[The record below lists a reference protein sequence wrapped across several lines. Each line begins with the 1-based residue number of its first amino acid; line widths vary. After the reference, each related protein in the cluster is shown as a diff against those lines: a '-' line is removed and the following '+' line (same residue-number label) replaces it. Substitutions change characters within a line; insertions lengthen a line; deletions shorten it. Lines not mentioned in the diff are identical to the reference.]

1 MANENQLSEIQSKI
15 EGRGAEKRTT
25 INQLEKLNRI
35 SNRRLSVQGTTTP
48 LKLNWSI
55 DRITIVGKL
64 NDTIA
69 YWTKNGVVFVDFE
82 QLMRLNENQGYLKS
96 VGING
101 WQLFDQYGEDIA
113 YIEILKFHEGKGRI
127 DFNPNKIGQFLA

>member
-35 SNRRLSVQGTTTP
+35 SNRRLNVQNLNTP
-48 LKLNWSI
+48 LKLQWSI

-64 NDTIA
+64 KENIYYHTQNDVLIL
-69 YWTKNGVVFVDFE
+69 DFE
-82 QLMRLNENQGYLKS
+82 QLMRLNENNGYVK
-96 VGING
+96 
-101 WQLFDQYGEDIA
+101 
-113 YIEILKFHEGKGRI
+113 
-127 DFNPNKIGQFLA
+127 